1 MKATCGPAC
10 RPPGPPAR
18 SRRTARGCLALSLAA
33 ALSWGGCVAPAFDS
47 GAFTHNAIEALDSAQ
62 SESTTAALA
71 LRARLDDKLPQP
83 YVDNVVTDSEQ
94 AIGPIQDSF
103 GSVDPPIR
111 ADNQLRDAVSR
122 LLGDTADALAAA
134 RIAVRQHDESG
145 MRQSATD
152 LEKLAQQLEQKSQ
165 ALS

>member
-1 MKATCGPAC
+1 
-10 RPPGPPAR
+10 
-18 SRRTARGCLALSLAA
+18 
-33 ALSWGGCVAPAFDS
+33 VAPAFDS

>member
-1 MKATCGPAC
+1 M
-10 RPPGPPAR
+10 
-18 SRRTARGCLALSLAA
+18 
-33 ALSWGGCVAPAFDS
+33 APAFDS

>member
-1 MKATCGPAC
+1 M
-10 RPPGPPAR
+10 
-18 SRRTARGCLALSLAA
+18 
-33 ALSWGGCVAPAFDS
+33 APAFDS

-134 RIAVRQHDESG
+134 RIAVRQDDESG